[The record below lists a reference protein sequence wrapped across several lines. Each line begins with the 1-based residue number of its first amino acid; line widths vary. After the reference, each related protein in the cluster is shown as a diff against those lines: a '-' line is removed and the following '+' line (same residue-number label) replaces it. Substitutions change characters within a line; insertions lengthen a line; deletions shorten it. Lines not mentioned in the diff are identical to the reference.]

1 MYTEPMN
8 KLRKEYLQSGIFG
21 INDALVSTTGV
32 IVGVSAGTGNKDVII
47 LAGVVTILVEA
58 ISMGSGQYISL
69 KSAREYEKSGGLR
82 VPIISGI
89 IMFWGYVL
97 GGLVPLIP
105 ILLLPVGVSRW
116 AAIAGAL
123 IGLAILGVVKARLV
137 HASPLK
143 SALEVVIIG
152 GIATAIGLIVGTL
165 FDLNI

>member
-1 MYTEPMN
+1 MN
-8 KLRKEYLQSGIFG
+8 KLRKEYVQSGIFG

-32 IVGVSAGTGNKDVII
+32 IVGVSAGTGNKEVII

-69 KSAREYEKSGGLR
+69 KSAREFERSGGLR
-82 VPIISGI
+82 VPIISGV
-89 IMFWGYVL
+89 IMFFGYVL

-105 ILLLPVGVSRW
+105 IILMPVEQSRW

-123 IGLAILGVVKARLV
+123 VGLAVLGVAKARLV
-137 HASPLK
+137 KASPLT

-152 GIATAIGLIVGTL
+152 GIATAIGLIVGTM
-165 FDLNI
+165 FGVTV

>member
-1 MYTEPMN
+1 MN

-32 IVGVSAGTGNKDVII
+32 IVGVSAGTGNKSIII

-69 KSAREYEKSGGLR
+69 KSAHEYEKNGRLR
-82 VPIISGI
+82 VAIMSGI
-89 IMFWGYVL
+89 VMFFGYII

-105 ILLLPVGVSRW
+105 ILLLPVEQSRV
-116 AAIAGAL
+116 AAIVGAL
-123 IGLAILGVVKARLV
+123 VGLAILGVVKAKLV
-137 HASPLK
+137 KASPLT

-152 GIATAIGLIVGTL
+152 GIATAIGLIVGTA
-165 FDLNI
+165 FGVNV

>member
-1 MYTEPMN
+1 MYNDVMKIN
-8 KLRKEYLQSGIFG
+8 KNYLQSAIFG

-32 IVGVSAGTGNKDVII
+32 IVGVSAGTGDKSVII

-89 IMFWGYVL
+89 IMFFGYIV

-105 ILLLPVGVSRW
+105 ILLLPVEQSRI
-116 AAIAGAL
+116 AAIVGAL
-123 IGLAILGVVKARLV
+123 IGLAILGVVKAKLV
-137 HASPLK
+137 KASPLK

-152 GIATAIGLIVGTL
+152 GIATAIGLIAGNLLSV
-165 FDLNI
+165 